1 VSTRALQ
8 ELDDV
13 LARSDDA
20 DEALRETVR
29 ILAAEPGIAWAGI
42 AFLDEGSLV
51 LGPSAGDP
59 DERRRSAVPIRFE
72 ESAVGELVIDGH
84 ADPALLEE
92 VAGRIAAHVLI
103 GWDTGGEAWDP

>member
-1 VSTRALQ
+1 MSTRALQ

-51 LGPSAGDP
+51 LGPSVGDP

-72 ESAVGELVIDGH
+72 ESVVGELVIDGN